1 MRRWT
6 VMFAAFV
13 AWPWGD
19 PGAADRSGTFQVSVE
34 VPVRVAL
41 QPLGEPALL
50 TVTADDLERGY
61 KDVAVRYHVSH
72 NDRHGYLLQIA
83 HLGGVARQ
91 VRVNGPGGGS
101 VGGGDVL
108 ELRGDGLA
116 FEQDIALEFRLM
128 LRDDVSP
135 GTFDWPVRL
144 TVQPL

>member
-1 MRRWT
+1 
-6 VMFAAFV
+6 MFAAFV

-61 KDVAVRYHVSH
+61 KDIAVRYHVSH

-83 HLGGVARQ
+83 HMGGATRQ
-91 VRVNGPGGGS
+91 VRVNGPGGAMIGA
-101 VGGGDVL
+101 G
-108 ELRGDGLA
+108 ELVEVRGDGGA
-116 FEQDIALEFRLM
+116 FEQDLALEFRLVFQDG
-128 LRDDVSP
+128 LRP
-135 GTFDWPVRL
+135 GSFDWPLQL